1 MENGKTLTSRE
12 LHSHRAAASGSELRL
27 LRSWRCG
34 VVATVS
40 SAPCWLSRLAHLYIV
55 PISQR
60 ISLACDMGIVFFT
73 PRCYQV

>member
-12 LHSHRAAASGSELRL
+12 LHSRRAAASGSELQL

-34 VVATVS
+34 VIATVS

-55 PISQR
+55 PSQR
-60 ISLACDMGIVFFT
+60 ISLTFDMGIVFFT